1 MEVEVEMSVT
11 ISAEIV
17 KNLRERTGAAM
28 MDCKK
33 ALVETGGDMDK
44 AVEWLRKK
52 GISSAEKKVGRMTN
66 EGLIEAY
73 IHPGSRLGVLIEV
86 NCETDFVAKTPEFR
100 ALVKDLAMQIAAT
113 SPRAVVREEVSAEQ
127 VEKELEIYRTQARN
141 EKKPENVVERIA
153 QGKLEKFYQD
163 FVLLE
168 QSFIKDQN
176 RTVKQVITDVIA
188 KLGENISVKRFVRFQ
203 LGA

>member
-1 MEVEVEMSVT
+1 MSVN
-11 ISAEIV
+11 ISADAV
-17 KNLRERTGAAM
+17 KTLRERTGAAM

-33 ALVETGGDMDK
+33 ALVEAGGDMDK
-44 AVEWLRKK
+44 AIEWLRKK
-52 GISSAEKKVGRMTN
+52 GVASAEKKVGRSTN
-66 EGLIEAY
+66 EGLVEAY

-86 NCETDFVAKTPEFR
+86 NCETDFVAKTPDFR

-113 SPRAVVREEVSAEQ
+113 SPRAISREEIPADQ
-127 VEKELEIYRTQARN
+127 IEKELEIYRTQARN
-141 EKKPENVVERIA
+141 EKKPETVVERIA

-176 RTVKQVITDVIA
+176 RTVKQVVTDVIA
-188 KLGENISVKRFVRFQ
+188 KLGENITVKRFVRFQ

>member
-1 MEVEVEMSVT
+1 MSTQV
-11 ISAEIV
+11 SADIV
-17 KNLRERTGAAM
+17 KTLRERSGAAM

-52 GISSAEKKVGRMTN
+52 GISSAEKKVGRTTN

-113 SPRAVVREEVSAEQ
+113 NPRTVTREEIATDQ
-127 VEKELEIYRTQARN
+127 IEKELEIYRTQARN

-176 RTVKQVITDVIA
+176 RPVKQVITDVIA
-188 KLGENISVKRFVRFQ
+188 KLGENIGVRRFVRFQ

>member
-1 MEVEVEMSVT
+1 MSATV
-11 ISAEIV
+11 SADVV
-17 KNLRERTGAAM
+17 KMLRERTGAAM

-52 GISSAEKKVGRMTN
+52 GISSAEKKVGRTTN

-86 NCETDFVAKTPEFR
+86 NCETDFVAKTSEFR
-100 ALVKDLAMQIAAT
+100 GLVKDLAMQIAAT
-113 SPRAVVREEVSAEQ
+113 SPRAVTREEIAADQ
-127 VEKELEIYRTQARN
+127 IEKEMEIYRTQARN
-141 EKKPENVVERIA
+141 EKKPENMVDRIA
-153 QGKLEKFYQD
+153 QGKLEKFYQE

-188 KLGENISVKRFVRFQ
+188 KIGENISVKRFVRFQ

>member
-1 MEVEVEMSVT
+1 MSVN
-11 ISAEIV
+11 ISADVV
-17 KNLRERTGAAM
+17 KTLRERTGAAM

-33 ALVETGGDMDK
+33 ALVETGGDIEK
-44 AVEWLRKK
+44 AIEWLRKK
-52 GISSAEKKVGRMTN
+52 GAASAEKKVGRTTN

-86 NCETDFVAKTPEFR
+86 NCETDFVAKTPDFR

-113 SPRAVVREEVSAEQ
+113 SPRAISREEIPADQ

-176 RTVKQVITDVIA
+176 RTVKQVVTDVIA
-188 KLGENISVKRFVRFQ
+188 KLGENITVKRFVRFQ

>member
-1 MEVEVEMSVT
+1 MSTQV
-11 ISAEIV
+11 SADIV
-17 KNLRERTGAAM
+17 KMLRERTGAAM

-52 GISSAEKKVGRMTN
+52 GISSAEKKVGRATN

-113 SPRAVVREEVSAEQ
+113 NPRAVSREEMAAEQ
-127 VEKELEIYRTQARN
+127 IEKELEIYRTQARN

-153 QGKLEKFYQD
+153 QGKLEKFYQE

-176 RTVKQVITDVIA
+176 RTVKQVVTDVIA
-188 KLGENISVKRFVRFQ
+188 KLGENIGVRRFVRFQ

>member
-1 MEVEVEMSVT
+1 MSAN
-11 ISAEIV
+11 ISAEVV
-17 KNLRERTGAAM
+17 KTLRERTGAAM

-44 AVEWLRKK
+44 AVEWLRKR
-52 GISSAEKKVGRMTN
+52 GAASAEKKVGRATN

-86 NCETDFVAKTPEFR
+86 NCETDFVAKTPDFR
-100 ALVKDLAMQIAAT
+100 VLVKDLAMQIAAT
-113 SPRAVVREEVSAEQ
+113 NPRAVAREEIAAEQ

-153 QGKLEKFYQD
+153 QGKLEKFYQE

>member
-1 MEVEVEMSVT
+1 MSVN
-11 ISAEIV
+11 ISAEVV
-17 KNLRERTGAAM
+17 KTLRERTGAAM

-33 ALVETGGDMDK
+33 ALVETGGDIEK
-44 AVEWLRKK
+44 AIEWLRKR
-52 GISSAEKKVGRMTN
+52 GAASAEKKVGRTTN

-86 NCETDFVAKTPEFR
+86 NCETDFVAKTPDFR

-113 SPRAVVREEVSAEQ
+113 SPRAIAREEIPADQ
-127 VEKELEIYRTQARN
+127 IEKEMEIYRTQARN
-141 EKKPENVVERIA
+141 EKKLENVVERIA

-163 FVLLE
+163 FVLLD

-176 RTVKQVITDVIA
+176 RTVKQVVTDVIA
-188 KLGENISVKRFVRFQ
+188 KLGENITVKRFVRFQ

>member
-1 MEVEVEMSVT
+1 MSVN
-11 ISAEIV
+11 ISADAV
-17 KNLRERTGAAM
+17 KTLRERTGAAM

-33 ALVETGGDMDK
+33 ALVETGGDIEK
-44 AVEWLRKK
+44 AIEWLRKR
-52 GISSAEKKVGRMTN
+52 GAASAEKKVGRTTN

-86 NCETDFVAKTPEFR
+86 NCETDFVAKTPDFR

-113 SPRAVVREEVSAEQ
+113 SPRAVAREEIPADQ

-176 RTVKQVITDVIA
+176 RTVKQVVTDVIA
-188 KLGENISVKRFVRFQ
+188 KLGENITVKRFVRFQ

>member
-1 MEVEVEMSVT
+1 MSVN
-11 ISAEIV
+11 ISADAV
-17 KNLRERTGAAM
+17 KTLRERTGAAM

-33 ALVETGGDMDK
+33 ALVETGGDMEK
-44 AVEWLRKK
+44 AIEWLRKK
-52 GISSAEKKVGRMTN
+52 GAASAEKKVGRTTN

-113 SPRAVVREEVSAEQ
+113 SPRAITREEFPADQ
-127 VEKELEIYRTQARN
+127 IEKELEIYRTQARN
-141 EKKPENVVERIA
+141 EKKPENVVERMA

-163 FVLLE
+163 FVLLD

-176 RTVKQVITDVIA
+176 RTVKQVVTDVIA
-188 KLGENISVKRFVRFQ
+188 KLGENITVKRFVRFQ

>member
-1 MEVEVEMSVT
+1 MSAN
-11 ISAEIV
+11 ISAEVV
-17 KNLRERTGAAM
+17 KTLRERTGAAM

-44 AVEWLRKK
+44 AVEWLRKR
-52 GISSAEKKVGRMTN
+52 GAASAEKKVGRATN

-86 NCETDFVAKTPEFR
+86 NCETDFVAKTPDFR
-100 ALVKDLAMQIAAT
+100 VLVKDLAMQIAAT
-113 SPRAVVREEVSAEQ
+113 NPRAVAREEIAAEQ

-153 QGKLEKFYQD
+153 QGKLEKFYQE

-188 KLGENISVKRFVRFQ
+188 KLGENISVKRLVRFQ

>member
-1 MEVEVEMSVT
+1 MSVN
-11 ISAEIV
+11 ISADAV
-17 KNLRERTGAAM
+17 KTLRERTGAAM

-33 ALVETGGDMDK
+33 ALVETGGDIEK
-44 AVEWLRKK
+44 AIEWLRKK
-52 GISSAEKKVGRMTN
+52 GAASAEKKVGRTTN

-86 NCETDFVAKTPEFR
+86 NCETDFVAKTPDFR

-113 SPRAVVREEVSAEQ
+113 SPRAISREEIPADQ

-176 RTVKQVITDVIA
+176 RSVKQVVTDVIA
-188 KLGENISVKRFVRFQ
+188 KLGENITVKRFVRFQ

>member
-1 MEVEVEMSVT
+1 MSAN
-11 ISAEIV
+11 ISAEVV

-33 ALVETGGDMDK
+33 ALVETGGDVEK
-44 AVEWLRKK
+44 AIEWLRKR
-52 GISSAEKKVGRMTN
+52 GAASAEKKVGRTTN

-86 NCETDFVAKTPEFR
+86 NCETDFVAKTPDFR

-113 SPRAVVREEVSAEQ
+113 SPRAIAREEIPADQ
-127 VEKELEIYRTQARN
+127 IEKEMEIYRTQARN

-163 FVLLE
+163 FVLLD

-176 RTVKQVITDVIA
+176 RTVKQVVTDVIA
-188 KLGENISVKRFVRFQ
+188 KLGENITVKRFVRFQ

>member
-1 MEVEVEMSVT
+1 MSVNV
-11 ISAEIV
+11 SADVV
-17 KNLRERTGAAM
+17 KTLRERTGAAM

-33 ALVETGGDMDK
+33 ALVETGGDIEK
-44 AVEWLRKK
+44 AIEWLRKR
-52 GISSAEKKVGRMTN
+52 GAASAEKKVGRTTN

-113 SPRAVVREEVSAEQ
+113 SPRAVSREEIPADQ
-127 VEKELEIYRTQARN
+127 IEKEMEIYRTQARN

-176 RTVKQVITDVIA
+176 RSVKQVVTDVIA
-188 KLGENISVKRFVRFQ
+188 KLGENITVKRFVRFQ

>member
-1 MEVEVEMSVT
+1 
-11 ISAEIV
+11 
-17 KNLRERTGAAM
+17 M

-33 ALVETGGDMDK
+33 ALVETGGDLEK
-44 AVEWLRKK
+44 AVDWLRKK
-52 GISSAEKKVGRMTN
+52 GAASAEKKVGRATN

-100 ALVKDLAMQIAAT
+100 ALVKDLAMQVAAT
-113 SPRAVVREEVSAEQ
+113 SPRAVSREEIPAGV

-153 QGKLEKFYQD
+153 QGKMEKFYQD

-168 QSFIKDQN
+168 QNFIKDQN
-176 RTVKQVITDVIA
+176 RLVKQVVTDVIA
-188 KLGENISVKRFVRFQ
+188 KLGENIAVKRFVRFQ
-203 LGA
+203 LGASES

>member
-1 MEVEVEMSVT
+1 MSN
-11 ISAEIV
+11 ISADIV
-17 KNLRERTGAAM
+17 KTLRERSGAAM

-33 ALVETGGDMDK
+33 ALVEVGGDMDK

-52 GISSAEKKVGRMTN
+52 GISSAEKKVGRATN
-66 EGLIEAY
+66 EGLIESY

-100 ALVKDLAMQIAAT
+100 GLVKDLAMQIAAT
-113 SPRAVVREEVSAEQ
+113 NPRAISREEISTEQ
-127 VEKELEIYRTQARN
+127 IDKELEIYRTQAAN

-153 QGKLEKFYQD
+153 QGKLEKFYQEN
-163 FVLLE
+163 VLLE

-188 KLGENISVKRFVRFQ
+188 KLGENIGVRRFIRFQ

>member
-1 MEVEVEMSVT
+1 MSVN
-11 ISAEIV
+11 ISADAV
-17 KNLRERTGAAM
+17 KTLRERTGAAM

-33 ALVETGGDMDK
+33 ALVETGGDIEK

-52 GISSAEKKVGRMTN
+52 GAASAEKKVGRTTN

-86 NCETDFVAKTPEFR
+86 NCETDFVAKTPDFR

-113 SPRAVVREEVSAEQ
+113 SPRAISREEIPAEQ

-176 RTVKQVITDVIA
+176 RTVKQVVTDVIA
-188 KLGENISVKRFVRFQ
+188 KLGENITVKRFVRFQ

>member
-1 MEVEVEMSVT
+1 MSVS
-11 ISAEIV
+11 ISADAV
-17 KNLRERTGAAM
+17 KTLRERTGAAM

-33 ALVETGGDMDK
+33 ALVETGGDVEK
-44 AVEWLRKK
+44 AIEWLRKK
-52 GISSAEKKVGRMTN
+52 GVASAEKKVGRSTN
-66 EGLIEAY
+66 EGLVEAY

-113 SPRAVVREEVSAEQ
+113 SPRAITREEIPADQ

-153 QGKLEKFYQD
+153 QGKLDKFYQD

-176 RTVKQVITDVIA
+176 RTVKQVVTDVIA
-188 KLGENISVKRFVRFQ
+188 KLGENITVKRFVRFQ

>member
-1 MEVEVEMSVT
+1 MSINV
-11 ISAEIV
+11 SADIV
-17 KNLRERTGAAM
+17 KTLRERTGAAM

-44 AVEWLRKK
+44 AVDWLRKK
-52 GISSAEKKVGRMTN
+52 GISSAEKKVGRTTN

-113 SPRAVVREEVSAEQ
+113 HPRTVSREEIATDQ
-127 VEKELEIYRTQARN
+127 IEKELEIYRTQARN
-141 EKKPENVVERIA
+141 EKKPENIVERIA
-153 QGKLEKFYQD
+153 QGKLEKFYQE

-176 RTVKQVITDVIA
+176 RTVKQVITDVIS
-188 KLGENISVKRFVRFQ
+188 KLGENIGVRRFVRFQ

>member
-1 MEVEVEMSVT
+1 MSV
-11 ISAEIV
+11 SADIV
-17 KNLRERTGAAM
+17 KTLRERTGAGM

-33 ALVETGGDMDK
+33 ALVETGGDIEK
-44 AVEWLRKK
+44 AVDWLRKK
-52 GISSAEKKVGRMTN
+52 GAASAEKKVGRATN

-73 IHPGSRLGVLIEV
+73 IHPGSRLAVLIEV

-100 ALVKDLAMQIAAT
+100 ALVKDLAMQVAAT
-113 SPRAVVREEVSAEQ
+113 SPRAVTREEIPAGI

-141 EKKPENVVERIA
+141 EKKPESVVERIA

-168 QSFIKDQN
+168 QNFIKDQN
-176 RTVKQVITDVIA
+176 RTVKQVATDVIA
-188 KLGENISVKRFVRFQ
+188 KLGENITVKRFVRFQ
-203 LGA
+203 LGASES

>member
-1 MEVEVEMSVT
+1 MSV
-11 ISAEIV
+11 SADDV
-17 KNLRERTGAAM
+17 KMLRERTGAGI
-28 MDCKK
+28 MDCKT
-33 ALVETGGDMDK
+33 ALVEAGGNMDK

-52 GISSAEKKVGRMTN
+52 GAASAEKKVGRTTN
-66 EGLIEAY
+66 EGIIEAY
-73 IHPGSRLGVLIEV
+73 IHPGSRLGVMVEV
-86 NCETDFVAKTPEFR
+86 NCETDFVAKTPEFK
-100 ALVKDLAMQIAAT
+100 ALAKDLAMQVAAT
-113 SPRAVVREEVSAEQ
+113 SPHAVSREELSADV

-153 QGKLEKFYQD
+153 QGKLEKFYQE

-168 QSFIKDQN
+168 QNFIKDQN

-188 KLGENISVKRFVRFQ
+188 KLGENITVRRFVRFQ

>member
-1 MEVEVEMSVT
+1 MSAN
-11 ISAEIV
+11 ISAEVV
-17 KNLRERTGAAM
+17 KTLRERTAAAM
-28 MDCKK
+28 MNCKK

-52 GISSAEKKVGRMTN
+52 GISSAEKKVGRATN
-66 EGLIEAY
+66 EGSIESY

-86 NCETDFVAKTPEFR
+86 NCETDFVAKTPDFQT
-100 ALVKDLAMQIAAT
+100 LVRDLAMQIAAT
-113 SPRAVVREEVSAEQ
+113 NPRAVAREEVQ
-127 VEKELEIYRTQARN
+127 TDQIEKELEIYRTQARN
-141 EKKPENVVERIA
+141 EKKPENIVERIA
-153 QGKLEKFYQD
+153 QGKLEKFYQE

-188 KLGENISVKRFVRFQ
+188 KLGENISVRRFVRFQ

>member
-1 MEVEVEMSVT
+1 MST
-11 ISAEIV
+11 NISADIV
-17 KNLRERTGAAM
+17 KTLRERTGAAM

-52 GISSAEKKVGRMTN
+52 GISSAEKKVGRTTN
-66 EGLIEAY
+66 EGLIESY

-113 SPRAVVREEVSAEQ
+113 NPRTVTREEIATDQ
-127 VEKELEIYRTQARN
+127 IEKELEIYRTQARN
-141 EKKPENVVERIA
+141 EKKPETVVERIA

-176 RTVKQVITDVIA
+176 RTVRQVITDVIA
-188 KLGENISVKRFVRFQ
+188 KLGENIGVRRFVRFQ